1 MCDLKHEQCQM
12 MHHKTLKFSEKWDI
26 SLDKHVSD
34 TKHKDYDK
42 PTFLISLERMK
53 IDLYVAEISQILKF
67 ISVILL
73 IHKKILSDLDLLQR
87 WKWIKYNSLSQFTC
101 CFRNIH

>member
-1 MCDLKHEQCQM
+1 M
-12 MHHKTLKFSEKWDI
+12 
-26 SLDKHVSD
+26 SD

-87 WKWIKYNSLSQFTC
+87 
-101 CFRNIH
+101 